1 MRWAT
6 TRCCYT
12 LNKLDASSDEIHILY
27 KPWAQALSS
36 ALATFG
42 SLQPRALGFLNSVD
56 PSHSVSNYY
65 VKSDL
70 QHLLWDRTKTRN
82 RLRNRAKNRLCKFG
96 VWERNLYQL
105 CKWQARLSLLR
116 VVNLIVNVLFMGKPL
131 VTEACND
138 ASDAENRDPLDL
150 PHDKRLTSSFEFSC
164 RLYFEVVL
172 SITAPQDVHERL
184 VLQVYL
190 GSNTLEFSAIRR

>member
-12 LNKLDASSDEIHILY
+12 LNKLDASSDGIHILY
-27 KPWAQALSS
+27 KLRAQALSS
-36 ALATFG
+36 ALATLG

-56 PSHSVSNYY
+56 PSDSVSNYY

-96 VWERNLYQL
+96 VWERSLYQL

-138 ASDAENRDPLDL
+138 ASEGPIG
-150 PHDKRLTSSFEFSC
+150 P
-164 RLYFEVVL
+164 
-172 SITAPQDVHERL
+172 AP
-184 VLQVYL
+184 
-190 GSNTLEFSAIRR
+190 